1 MMRVTR
7 RSLLWLAVPLACV
20 AAPTALAQETAVK
33 ATRAPFTAV
42 AGELSHVAFS
52 GDTDPWHLASV
63 ALWRRSSAGT
73 FIARV
78 NYANRFATDG
88 VQVEADAYPRLSDRV
103 YLYFNAGYSG
113 ATVFPEW
120 RFGAEA
126 FTALPGA
133 WEASAG
139 VRQLRFHGA
148 PVTMLTGAVGKYV
161 GNYWVSLRPYVRT
174 HDGTTSATTTMQ
186 ARRYFEDGDHWMGA
200 SVTYGGSPT
209 ERITPDA
216 VALTRTFGIAVNGST
231 ALTPRLLGTWM
242 LGHDAERLSPGST
255 RRSVTVT
262 AGLRR
267 SF

>member
-1 MMRVTR
+1 MR
-7 RSLLWLAVPLACV
+7 
-20 AAPTALAQETAVK
+20 
-33 ATRAPFTAV
+33 ATRAPFTAF
-42 AGELSHVAFS
+42 AGELSHVSFS
-52 GDTDPWHLASV
+52 GGTDAWRLASV

-88 VQVEADAYPRLSDRV
+88 LQVEADAYPRLSDKV
-103 YLYFNAGYSG
+103 YLYLNAGYSD
-113 ATVFPEW
+113 ATVFPAW

-139 VRQLRFHGA
+139 VRQLRFNGV

-161 GNYWVSLRPYVRT
+161 GNYWFSLRPYVRNR
-174 HDGTTSATTTMQ
+174 DGTTSATTTFQ

-216 VALTRTFGIAVNGST
+216 VTLTRTFGIAVNGST
-231 ALTPRLLGTWM
+231 GLTPRLLGTWT
-242 LGHDAERLSPGST
+242 LGHDAERLSPGNT
-255 RRSVTVT
+255 RRNLTVTV
-262 AGLRR
+262 GVRR

>member
-1 MMRVTR
+1 VR
-7 RSLLWLAVPLACV
+7 RFLPWLAVPLACV
-20 AAPTALAQETAVK
+20 TAPAALAQEPAVTAPQ
-33 ATRAPFTAV
+33 APFTAV
-42 AGELSHVAFS
+42 AGELSHISFS
-52 GDTDPWHLASV
+52 GDTDPWRLASV
-63 ALWRRSSAGT
+63 ALWRRSRAGT

-88 VQVEADAYPRLSDRV
+88 VQVEADAYPRLGDRA

-139 VRQLRFHGA
+139 VRQLRFNGV
-148 PVTMLTGAVGKYV
+148 PVTMLTGAVGRYV
-161 GNYWVSLRPYVRT
+161 GNYWVSLRPYLRSR
-174 HDGTTSATTTMQ
+174 DGTTSVTTTWQ
-186 ARRYFEDGDHWMGA
+186 ARRFFEDGDHWLGA
-200 SVTYGGSPT
+200 SVTYGSGPT

-216 VALTRTFGIAVNGST
+216 VALTRTFGVAVSGST
-231 ALTPRLLGTWM
+231 GLAPRLLGTWT
-242 LGHDAERLSPGST
+242 LGHDAERLSPGNT

-262 AGLRR
+262 VGLRR